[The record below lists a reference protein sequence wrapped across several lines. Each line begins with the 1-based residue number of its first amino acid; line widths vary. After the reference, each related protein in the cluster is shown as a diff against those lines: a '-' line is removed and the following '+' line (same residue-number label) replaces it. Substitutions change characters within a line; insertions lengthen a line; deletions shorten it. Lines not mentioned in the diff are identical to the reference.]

1 MDQRWRWIKCLTTV
15 SADCT
20 KRRAGLRLSKHQQHR
35 HHHQQLNRKATNKK
49 NKINKKGIFLIPK
62 VFSVQVDLFV
72 CAGGLYCTKKKKG
85 GKGNQVQ
92 IKISK
97 LAFFIRERG
106 KSPLPPT
113 ASFSL
118 HSIDAATT
126 STITTTASKC
136 VTALLHR
143 AAEGS
148 THRKRGKE
156 KKIAREL
163 RFDQKATQL
172 QVENGRTDGWTGD
185 ESGARGRWR
194 REMASVCVCCCV
206 LESILNEQ
214 G

>member
-1 MDQRWRWIKCLTTV
+1 V
-15 SADCT
+15 Y
-20 KRRAGLRLSKHQQHR
+20 
-35 HHHQQLNRKATNKK
+35 
-49 NKINKKGIFLIPK
+49 
-62 VFSVQVDLFV
+62 
-72 CAGGLYCTKKKKG
+72 AGGLYCTKKERRRKKKG
-85 GKGNQVQ
+85 EKGNQIQ

-106 KSPLPPT
+106 KSLLPLLPL
-113 ASFSL
+113 S
-118 HSIDAATT
+118 
-126 STITTTASKC
+126 
-136 VTALLHR
+136 
-143 AAEGS
+143 GS
-148 THRKRGKE
+148 TQLVPQQHQQQQQQHQSVLQHCCTEWQKARHTEKKE